1 MSDESA
7 ALSFL
12 PRSANTIVDVKME
25 RSVSNLALSLP
36 NSVHPSLMLEEPTD
50 SEDETIEE
58 LFEGDDDVE
67 AERGQEEYYRDRY
80 IFSYIYRESTR
91 QKFHYL
97 FYNLYR
103 SRWWFH
109 RQQFRA
115 RELIMDE
122 SDRLREQTE
131 IEPEK
136 RRLEWEQMLE
146 EERTK
151 RTEAL
156 DFRTSCNINR

>member
-1 MSDESA
+1 
-7 ALSFL
+7 
-12 PRSANTIVDVKME
+12 
-25 RSVSNLALSLP
+25 
-36 NSVHPSLMLEEPTD
+36 
-50 SEDETIEE
+50 
-58 LFEGDDDVE
+58 
-67 AERGQEEYYRDRY
+67 
-80 IFSYIYRESTR
+80 
-91 QKFHYL
+91 
-97 FYNLYR
+97 
-103 SRWWFH
+103 
-109 RQQFRA
+109 
-115 RELIMDE
+115 MDE